1 LEILFWLRSS
11 SFLIIHFN
19 KEYKKMSTN
28 DMAVMQL
35 MQQIPTD
42 KQQLFMMQYTSV
54 KKDSTVGVLLSLL
67 LGGLGVHH
75 FYMGNAGLGIVY
87 LLFSWTGIPMI
98 LGIVEAFIMPSRVA
112 SFNYTKATEIL
123 SAMGISA

>member
-1 LEILFWLRSS
+1 
-11 SFLIIHFN
+11 
-19 KEYKKMSTN
+19 MSTN

-35 MQQIPTD
+35 MQQLPTD

-54 KKDSTVGVLLSLL
+54 KKDSTAGVLLSLL

-75 FYMGNAGLGIVY
+75 FYMGNPGLGVVY

-112 SFNYTKATEIL
+112 SYNLAKANEIL
-123 SAMGISA
+123 ATLGISV